1 MLKNWNR
8 DIPGNNPNRLFFLLA
23 VFTLPTVAWI
33 PRTQNPMSIINWK
46 EAIASPVGLK
56 VTDLAHGAQETRTTD
71 DEFRVTI
78 LEY

>member
-1 MLKNWNR
+1 
-8 DIPGNNPNRLFFLLA
+8 
-23 VFTLPTVAWI
+23 
-33 PRTQNPMSIINWK
+33 MSIINWK